1 MLIQALSDYYDTLAE
16 AGKVLPQGY
25 SNVKIHQCICLTP
38 EGQIDAI
45 IDLQISEQIPTA
57 KGKIKERLVPRNELM
72 PQRTEKSAID
82 ANIIEHR
89 PLYLFGLNYD
99 KDQGTFSTE
108 DKTGKA
114 QKSHQAFVKA
124 NLAFLEGLDS
134 PVVNAFRAFIENWH
148 PEEECSNSHLL
159 ALGKAY
165 GNYGYA
171 FCLSGFP
178 HLLLHNDAA
187 VRDKWSKQYASDK
200 AATQGA
206 VVGQCAVSGQRE
218 PVARI
223 HGKIKGVSGGLATGA
238 VLIGF
243 NNPSENSYCNEQA
256 YNSNISET
264 VMKKYVEA
272 LNYLLNGDAKHK
284 AQKTILD
291 ELTVAYW
298 VMSPRQVYNDLAEL
312 LMFGESQ
319 SFPGE
324 QAEQVLAALL
334 RDAKKGNIVMD
345 RLCFSQGIDPQV
357 DFYLLGLKPN
367 SSRLSV
373 KFLYRR
379 KFGEFL
385 YNIASHQ
392 LDMQIVGLTKPVQLW
407 QIKKTLLSPKSTNDK
422 VNPALMV
429 KIMEA
434 MLYGTRY
441 PSFLLATLVRRV
453 KTDIDLE
460 VDPIRAGVIKA
471 CINRNARLSGKKEEL
486 GMGLDLEN
494 NNPAYLCGRL
504 FAVLESLQWRAS
516 ETQLNRTIKD
526 AYFASSVANPA
537 LIFPKLIML
546 AHNHLKKLKKPIYF
560 ERLIGGIIDCLQ
572 GCFPGTLSLEE
583 QGEFIV
589 GYYQQRQTFFNH
601 NDDKQLDDKQL
612 KEEQDN
618 GVK

>member
-1 MLIQALSDYYDTLAE
+1 MLIQALNDYYDILAE
-16 AGKVLPQGY
+16 AGKVLPEGC
-25 SNVKIHQCICLTP
+25 SNVRIHQCICLTP

-45 IDLQISEQIPTA
+45 MDLQISEQIPA
-57 KGKIKERLVPRNELM
+57 ANGKIRERLVPRNELM
-72 PQRTEKSAID
+72 PQRTEKPGID

-99 KDQGTFSTE
+99 KEQSIFCTE

-114 QKSHQAFVKA
+114 QKSHQAFVQA

-134 PVVNAFRAFIENWH
+134 PVVNAFRAFIENWR
-148 PEEECSNSHLL
+148 PEEECSNPHLL

-165 GNYGYA
+165 GSYGYA

-223 HGKIKGVSGGLATGA
+223 HGKIKGVSGGMAIGA

-243 NNPSENSYCNEQA
+243 NNPSENSYGNEQA
-256 YNSNISET
+256 YNSNISEA

-272 LNYLLNGDAKHK
+272 LNYLLNGDTKHR
-284 AQKTILD
+284 AQKATLD
-291 ELTVAYW
+291 DLTVAYW
-298 VMSPRQVYNDLAEL
+298 VMSPRRVYNDMAEL

-324 QAEQVLAALL
+324 QAEQVLAALM
-334 RDAKKGNIVMD
+334 RDAKEGNIVME
-345 RLCFSQGIDPQV
+345 RLCSSQDIDPQV

-385 YNIASHQ
+385 YNIARHQ

-422 VNPALMV
+422 VNPALMA

-441 PSFLLATLVRRV
+441 PNFLLATLVRRV
-453 KTDIDLE
+453 KTDNSLE
-460 VDPIRAGVIKA
+460 VGPIRAGVIKA
-471 CINRNARLSGKKEEL
+471 CINRNARLAGKKEEL
-486 GMGLDLEN
+486 GMALDFAN

-504 FAVLESLQWRAS
+504 FAALESLQWRAS

-526 AYFASSVANPA
+526 AYFASAVANPA
-537 LIFPKLIML
+537 LIFPKLIIL
-546 AHNHLKKLKKPIYF
+546 AQNHLKKLKNPIYF

-572 GCFPGTLSLEE
+572 GRFPGTLSLEE

-589 GYYQQRQTFFNH
+589 GYYQQREAFFNR